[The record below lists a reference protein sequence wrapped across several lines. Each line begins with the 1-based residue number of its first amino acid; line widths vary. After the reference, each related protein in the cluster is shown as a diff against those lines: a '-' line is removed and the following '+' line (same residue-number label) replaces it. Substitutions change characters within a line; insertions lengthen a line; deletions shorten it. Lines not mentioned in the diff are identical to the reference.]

1 MLKNNKQTF
10 IMKNLFNLVMI
21 IALFSV
27 VLSCNSSNTKN
38 NKTEKTEAQ
47 KSTFDQAIEGSIPV
61 VVDFYAD
68 WCKPCQIQGPIID
81 DLAKELGE
89 QIKVIK
95 VDVDFE
101 KDLAT
106 RFGIQSI
113 PTVMIFKENRII
125 FNEVGVQN
133 TTVLKNALANLGV
146 DIVGKNPEKSS
157 KTENKSSF
165 DIAISGKIPVV
176 VDFYADWCKPCQIQA
191 PIMAELADEMGD
203 RIQVIKIDVDKEL
216 ELSSRYGIQSI
227 PTIMIFK
234 ENQIV
239 FKALGVQSK
248 ETLIQAINNL

>member
-113 PTVMIFKENRII
+113 PTVMIFKENRIN

-133 TTVLKNALANLGV
+133 TTDL
-146 DIVGKNPEKSS
+146 
-157 KTENKSSF
+157 
-165 DIAISGKIPVV
+165 
-176 VDFYADWCKPCQIQA
+176 
-191 PIMAELADEMGD
+191 
-203 RIQVIKIDVDKEL
+203 
-216 ELSSRYGIQSI
+216 
-227 PTIMIFK
+227 
-234 ENQIV
+234 
-239 FKALGVQSK
+239 
-248 ETLIQAINNL
+248 